1 MLRTCQESGGNT
13 SKPQSTW
20 ISVFAGSNST
30 MIKDR
35 KFRKQ
40 ERIRAACAILPLGA
54 AMQSREDDNKLKE
67 EGCWH
72 DHRACRRSLSF
83 RWSSA
88 VLRIRGSRESFAHLA
103 RVRYRLPGVDPT
115 QGQCEAMWAPALVPP
130 PLIGRHRS
138 KCSWGCSSHTL
149 KQCLV
154 QRMQRISE
162 RRSTLLSGTGRKR
175 HRLLRPFSFQ

>member
-40 ERIRAACAILPLGA
+40 ERIRAACAILLLGA

-72 DHRACRRSLSF
+72 DHRACRRSLL
-83 RWSSA
+83 SA
-88 VLRIRGSRESFAHLA
+88 G
-103 RVRYRLPGVDPT
+103 RLPYYAYEGLAKVSPT
-115 QGQCEAMWAPALVPP
+115 WHGYATGCQESIQPKANARRCGHPRLFH
-130 PLIGRHRS
+130 HR
-138 KCSWGCSSHTL
+138 
-149 KQCLV
+149 
-154 QRMQRISE
+154 
-162 RRSTLLSGTGRKR
+162 
-175 HRLLRPFSFQ
+175 